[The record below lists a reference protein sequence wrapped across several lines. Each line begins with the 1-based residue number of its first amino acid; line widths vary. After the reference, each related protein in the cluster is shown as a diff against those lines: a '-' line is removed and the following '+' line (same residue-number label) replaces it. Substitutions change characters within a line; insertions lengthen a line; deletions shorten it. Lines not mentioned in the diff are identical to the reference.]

1 LIPFPGAKGSH
12 EHPIESPLR
21 FASSRPERPDHR
33 PLALAEMGRSM
44 TQSLTADPAALAPAP
59 AMDAAKDLV
68 EVVASRQPEGH
79 GFHFKVRASGRVY
92 RLDSARDPRQPRFW
106 CFRIS
111 RCASA
116 GVVDATERPW
126 YGGDRMTREDL
137 PAAIAAIRA
146 APADWLA
153 LPQHGDLREWVLEDR
168 LIEALPPAL
177 APASAR
183 RVRTE

>member
-1 LIPFPGAKGSH
+1 MTKGTTVVPA
-12 EHPIESPLR
+12 E
-21 FASSRPERPDHR
+21 AT
-33 PLALAEMGRSM
+33 AL
-44 TQSLTADPAALAPAP
+44 D
-59 AMDAAKDLV
+59 DAGGIV
-68 EVVASRQPEGH
+68 EVIASRQPEGH
-79 GFHFKVRASGRVY
+79 GFQFKVRASGRVY

-111 RCASA
+111 RCAST
-116 GVVDATERPW
+116 GVVDATEQPW
-126 YGGDRMTREDL
+126 YGGDRMTRDDL
-137 PAAIAAIRA
+137 AAAVAAIRA

-168 LIEALPPAL
+168 SIEALPPAL